1 MHPAQHAST
10 SVHIPHPGK
19 RCRRHEI
26 PELCELHIS
35 QQGLKAGI
43 IPKHVMGG
51 IYVRHGKKRVPF
63 QPGGFQP
70 VESHF
75 VIPQAQVDPRD
86 GDCRGMGRSSSCG
99 QFSRNPT
106 RLFVITR
113 QRQRPAE
120 NSL

>member
-1 MHPAQHAST
+1 MPPAQHAST
-10 SVHIPHPGK
+10 AVHIPHPGK

-26 PELCELHIS
+26 PELCELHLM

-43 IPKHVMGG
+43 IPKHVMRG
-51 IYVRHGKKRVPF
+51 IYVRHGQERIPF

-70 VESHF
+70 VESRF

-86 GDCRGMGRSSSCG
+86 GDCWGVDGGAPFR
-99 QFSRNPT
+99 QFSRHPT

-113 QRQRPAE
+113 ERQSPAE